1 MKRIIFMVT
10 VALVMAVMMAL
21 SAAGALAQ
29 PPEVTPPYEQGTEDA
44 NSICAFS
51 GINDEP
57 EAAFPEGGRVQSYG
71 QLVWQNVIEPSEL
84 TSGPGT
90 PGNYCNAHIHPYP
103 ENPPPPLGG

>member
-1 MKRIIFMVT
+1 
-10 VALVMAVMMAL
+10 MAVMMAL

-103 ENPPPPLGG
+103 ENPPPPPGG

>member
-10 VALVMAVMMAL
+10 VALVMAVMLAL
-21 SAAGALAQ
+21 SAASELAQ

-44 NSICAFS
+44 NSICSFS

-71 QLVWQNVIEPSEL
+71 QFVSQGLKAFVPS
-84 TSGPGT
+84 PGE
-90 PGNYCNAHIHPYP
+90 YCNAHLYPYP
-103 ENPPPPLGG
+103 PGPPPPPM

>member
-1 MKRIIFMVT
+1 VKKRLSVLLIG
-10 VALVMAVMMAL
+10 ALMLAL
-21 SAAGALAQ
+21 SAAPALAQ
-29 PPEVTPPYEQGTEDA
+29 PPAVTPPYEQGTDHA
-44 NSICAFS
+44 NSICSFS

-71 QLVWQNVIEPSEL
+71 QLVRQNVVEPSEL

-103 ENPPPPLGG
+103 ENPPPPPG